1 MKSIYK
7 NHYFPN
13 KIFTKKYAKDF
24 KTKVLQEEVV
34 VVNNPLID
42 GKTREVF
49 LDGIKISIR
58 NGKLNP
64 PFIIDV
70 EHDFPFLKIHFEI
83 EGSSKYTPKNE
94 KSIAVI
100 IPGGHYNFFFL
111 PEVKGTLRYD
121 NPTRKT
127 LEILFTKDYLKRIFG
142 KSFKEEC
149 SEFGDALENN
159 EPFLMWKQ
167 SRPIT
172 TQLQAI
178 INEIINCKF
187 DVGLKKVYLESKITE
202 ILTIFFNDLKNKRN
216 RASINEKLSEED
228 YLKILHAETIVKKNF
243 KNPLTISQLAIIS
256 GINQFKLKKN
266 FKLIFGK
273 PIFSYLTEMRMEKA
287 KKMIVDQGYTIAE
300 AAYEIGYK
308 NPQHFT
314 AAFKRMHNYLPSTL
328 KKKV

>member
-7 NHYFPN
+7 NHYFPHKVFIKN
-13 KIFTKKYAKDF
+13 YTKNF

-34 VVNNPLID
+34 VLNNPLIE
-42 GKTREVF
+42 GKTREIF

-64 PFIIDV
+64 PFSIDV

-111 PEVKGTLRYD
+111 PEVKGTLKYV
-121 NPTRKT
+121 NPIRKT

-142 KSFKEEC
+142 KSFKDEC
-149 SEFGDALENN
+149 SEFGEALEKN
-159 EPFLMWKQ
+159 EPFLMWKR
-167 SRPIT
+167 SKPIS
-172 TQLQAI
+172 TQLHI
-178 INEIINCKF
+178 IIKEIINCKF
-187 DVGLKKVYLESKITE
+187 DGGLKKAYLESKITE
-202 ILTIFFNDLKNKRN
+202 ILTIFFNDLKNKKN
-216 RASINEKLSEED
+216 SLNYNDKLSEED
-228 YLKILHAETIVKKNF
+228 YLKILYAETIVKKNI
-243 KNPLTISQLAIIS
+243 KDPPTISQLSIIT
-256 GINQFKLKKN
+256 GVNKFKLKKN

-273 PIFSYLTEMRMEKA
+273 PIFSYLTEVRMEKA
-287 KKMIVDQGYTIAE
+287 RKMIIEKDSTIAE
-300 AAYEIGYK
+300 ASYEVGYK

-314 AAFKRMHNYLPSTL
+314 AAFKRMYNYLPSSL
-328 KKKV
+328 KKRN